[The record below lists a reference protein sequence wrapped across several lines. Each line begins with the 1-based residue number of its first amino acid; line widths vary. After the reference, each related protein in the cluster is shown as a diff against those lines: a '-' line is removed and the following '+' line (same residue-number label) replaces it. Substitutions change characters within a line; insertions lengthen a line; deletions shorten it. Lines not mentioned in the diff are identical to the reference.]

1 MAKQSIFRGTIA
13 NDGTGFNLRLGANKI
28 NDNFTELYTL
38 LGDGSTLSAGT
49 IVTTTETQTLTNKS
63 IDGSNNTI
71 TNIPSS
77 ALSTIANSKLANS
90 TISIGGITFNLGD
103 TDATPAF
110 DLSDATNYPTSS
122 LTGTITNAQLA
133 GSISNDKLVN
143 NKITIGDDTSTN
155 FNVNLGDSFEIVGGS
170 GVNTAIENNRITIS
184 TDGSIVT
191 ETSTDT
197 LTNKTINGPDN
208 TLTNIANGSLANS
221 SVTLGSDV
229 VNLGDTK
236 TSIAGLSLTGAATLD
251 LTSAGSKIRFDFA
264 GFGSLQAAATYQGMF
279 AYDSAGGIPYFS
291 SGSGWVRLLDE
302 NTSVSIHTDVNTT
315 GVADGDGLI
324 FDSSAGRFNV
334 GALPSTGFSIAM
346 AVAL

>member
-1 MAKQSIFRGTIA
+1 MAKQTIFRGTLA
-13 NDGTGFNLRLGANKI
+13 NDGTGDNLRLGANKI

-122 LTGTITNAQLA
+122 LSGTITNAQLA
-133 GSISNDKLVN
+133 GSISNDKLIN

-155 FNVNLGDSFEIVGGS
+155 FDVGLGDSFEIVGGS
-170 GVNTAIENNRITIS
+170 GVTTSIDNNRITIS

-208 TLTNIANGSLANS
+208 TLTNIANSSLSNS

-236 TSIAGLSLTGAATLD
+236 TSIAGLSLTGNATLD
-251 LTSAGSKIRFDFA
+251 LTAAGSKVRFDFA
-264 GFGSLQAAATYQGMF
+264 GFGSLPTASTYQGMF
-279 AYDSAGGIPYFS
+279 AFDSVGNIPYFS

>member
-1 MAKQSIFRGTIA
+1 MAKQTIFRGTLA
-13 NDGTGFNLRLGANKI
+13 NDGTGDNLRLGANKI

-49 IVTTTETQTLTNKS
+49 IVTTTESQTLTNKS

-122 LTGTITNAQLA
+122 LSGTITNAQLA
-133 GSISNDKLVN
+133 GSISNDKLIN

-155 FNVNLGDSFEIVGGS
+155 FDVGLGDSFEIVGGS
-170 GVNTAIENNRITIS
+170 GVTTSIDNNRITIS

-208 TLTNIANGSLANS
+208 TLTNIANSSLSNS

-236 TSIAGLSLTGAATLD
+236 TSIAGLSLTGNATLD
-251 LTSAGSKIRFDFA
+251 LTAAGSKVRFDFA
-264 GFGSLQAAATYQGMF
+264 GFGSLPTASTYQGMF
-279 AYDSAGGIPYFS
+279 AFDSVGNIPYFS

>member
-1 MAKQSIFRGTIA
+1 MAKQTIFRGTLA
-13 NDGTGFNLRLGANKI
+13 NDGTGDNLRLGANKI

-49 IVTTTETQTLTNKS
+49 IVTTTESQTLTNKS

-71 TNIPSS
+71 TKIPSS

-122 LTGTITNAQLA
+122 LSGTITNAQLA
-133 GSISNDKLVN
+133 GSISNDKLIN

-155 FNVNLGDSFEIVGGS
+155 FDVGLGDSFEIVGGS
-170 GVNTAIENNRITIS
+170 GVTTSIDNNRITIS

-208 TLTNIANGSLANS
+208 TLTNIANSSLSNS

-236 TSIAGLSLTGAATLD
+236 TSIAGLSLTGNATLD
-251 LTSAGSKIRFDFA
+251 LTAAGSKVRFDFA
-264 GFGSLQAAATYQGMF
+264 GFGSLPTASTYQGMF
-279 AYDSAGGIPYFS
+279 AFDSVGNIPYFS

>member
-1 MAKQSIFRGTIA
+1 MAKQTIFRGTLA
-13 NDGTGFNLRLGANKI
+13 NDGTGDNLRLGANKI

-49 IVTTTETQTLTNKS
+49 IVTTTESQTLTNKS

-122 LTGTITNAQLA
+122 LSGTITNAQLA

-143 NKITIGDDTSTN
+143 NKITIGDDSSTN
-155 FNVNLGDSFEIVGGS
+155 FDVGLGDSFEIVGGS
-170 GVNTAIENNRITIS
+170 GVTTSIDNNRITIS

-208 TLTNIANGSLANS
+208 TLTNIANSSLSNS

-236 TSIAGLSLTGAATLD
+236 TSIAGLSLTGNATLD
-251 LTSAGSKIRFDFA
+251 LTAAGSKVRFDFA
-264 GFGSLQAAATYQGMF
+264 GFGSLPTASTYQGMF
-279 AYDSAGGIPYFS
+279 AFDSVGNIPYFS